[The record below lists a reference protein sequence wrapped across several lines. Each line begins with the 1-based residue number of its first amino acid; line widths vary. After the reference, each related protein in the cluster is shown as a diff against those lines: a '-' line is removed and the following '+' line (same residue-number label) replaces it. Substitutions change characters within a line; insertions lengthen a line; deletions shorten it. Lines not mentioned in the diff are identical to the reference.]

1 MNVERSFNWVSG
13 TVSTR
18 QNDDKVVNVV
28 DHDWT
33 WMLSVEAPILWDLP
47 DAELTADVGLEAFD
61 LAVDV
66 GLRAGLSIQDQ

>member
-1 MNVERSFNWVSG
+1 
-13 TVSTR
+13 
-18 QNDDKVVNVV
+18 
-28 DHDWT
+28 
-33 WMLSVEAPILWDLP
+33 MLSVEAPILWDLP